1 MADQN
6 PTGGDRTPPPSDSP
20 AREDAKVEAAVLGLL
35 LAEYPAQLTFDEL
48 SLALALGER
57 SDFRH
62 RDAIERAVR
71 ELEGAGLV
79 NRSRVSLAPSR
90 AALRFAA
97 LELA

>member
-6 PTGGDRTPPPSDSP
+6 PTGRDRAQRLTQSP
-20 AREDAKVEAAVLGLL
+20 ARDDAKVEAAVLGLL
-35 LAEYPAQLTFDEL
+35 IAEHPARLTLDEL
-48 SLALALGER
+48 SLALGGEPG
-57 SDFRH
+57 DFRH

-71 ELEGAGLV
+71 ELEGAGLLH
-79 NRSRVSLAPSR
+79 RSGALIAPSR

>member
-6 PTGGDRTPPPSDSP
+6 PTDGDRTPRRSDSP
-20 AREDAKVEAAVLGLL
+20 ARDDAKVEAAVLALL
-35 LAEYPAQLTFDEL
+35 LAEHPARLTLDE
-48 SLALALGER
+48 LALALGGEPG
-57 SDFRH
+57 DFSQ

-79 NRSRVSLAPSR
+79 NRSGVSLAPSR

-97 LELA
+97 LELV